1 MNRITALGMSVLA
14 LAMIACLP
22 FFGTP
27 EIPDADVPNV
37 HEPASRQ
44 DAPAIP
50 ESAREAGSGARD
62 TTKRETESVP
72 TATMKIE
79 TAKGNHQSLEA
90 FGACI
95 NHYHRELRFAPWDT
109 EITVKDGIVWGQF
122 GRGFGDGDRDVWV
135 ETLPV
140 ALCLDYAPT
149 PSRDE
154 LSAKCVIETAE
165 WYLREYPDIK
175 YAVGPFALVSCL
187 PPYDG

>member
-1 MNRITALGMSVLA
+1 MNRIVTSGMSVLA

-27 EIPDADVPNV
+27 DIRDADVPDV
-37 HEPASRQ
+37 REPASMQ
-44 DAPAIP
+44 DVPT
-50 ESAREAGSGARD
+50 SAELSR
-62 TTKRETESVP
+62 KTESVP

-79 TAKGNHQSLEA
+79 AVRGGHQSLEA
-90 FGACI
+90 FSGCI
-95 NHYHRELRFAPWDT
+95 NHFHRELKFAPLDT
-109 EITVKDGIVWGQF
+109 EITVKDGIVWGRF
-122 GRGFGDGDRDVWV
+122 GNGFAGNNDEWI

-165 WYLREYPDIK
+165 WYLREYPDIE
-175 YAVGPFALVSCL
+175 YAVGPFSLVSCL

>member
-1 MNRITALGMSVLA
+1 MNRNAVLGMSVLA

-27 EIPDADVPNV
+27 DLPDADVPDV
-37 HEPASRQ
+37 REPTSKQSAS
-44 DAPAIP
+44 PVP
-50 ESAREAGSGARD
+50 EPGREI
-62 TTKRETESVP
+62 ESVP

-79 TAKGNHQSLEA
+79 VAKGSLQSLEA
-90 FGACI
+90 FGGCI

-109 EITVKDGIVWGQF
+109 EITVKDGILWGQF
-122 GRGFGDGDRDVWV
+122 GNGFAGNSDEWLV
-135 ETLPV
+135 TLPV

-154 LSAKCVIETAE
+154 LSAKCVVETAE
-165 WYLREYPDIK
+165 WYLREYPDIE